1 MELLNHLKEA
11 FRSGRRFR
19 PGLGG
24 AAGVEDERR
33 RHRRVNA
40 RQGTRVLVIDDS
52 SKSRAELANMFASA
66 GYVTLQARDGE
77 QGLLKACFEKPDL
90 VVLDVGMP
98 GMNGFDVLRKIRK
111 DPLARR
117 IPVIMMS
124 GNKQSLRQLAR
135 ADYGADAILRKP
147 FSRFDLFSR
156 IERMLDDELV
166 PRRP

>member
-1 MELLNHLKEA
+1 MELLHHLKDVI
-11 FRSGRRFR
+11 FPRRR
-19 PGLGG
+19 VRTGQADGIGG
-24 AAGVEDERR
+24 DERR

-52 SKSRAELANMFASA
+52 SKARAELASMFASA

-98 GMNGFDVLRKIRK
+98 GMDGFEVLKRMRR

-117 IPVIMMS
+117 IPVIMIS
-124 GNKQSLRQLAR
+124 GNKQSIRELAR
-135 ADYGADAILRKP
+135 MDLGPDAFVRKP
-147 FSRFDLFSR
+147 FSRFDMFSR
-156 IERMLDDELV
+156 IERLLDDELI
-166 PRRP
+166 PRRA